1 MKRDLVGNK
10 ERKFIKKIGLVVV
23 LSVCLVLF
31 LPNLLQVS
39 PSLVGADKS
48 YTVIGGSME
57 PTIKPGDVIFTKKT
71 DISEIEVGDILTV
84 QTESSLYTHR
94 LIEINVNE
102 NGEKAL
108 LQLKGDGNE
117 AKDPWLVEEKDIIG
131 EAFLVL
137 PLGFFNTPIGYLT
150 IIIFPLIFILIHQ
163 INKAIL
169 SSNENSMKKRK
180 NQGTRKNH
188 HKKRHVL
195 DIFSISLMV
204 IVLLGATLVASPLV
218 LSTQSKF
225 TDSTQ
230 TWGNAE
236 AGTWK
241 TSSQTTLASN
251 TTEIPKFSHVTVFGE
266 VTPNPGEVSVKIKVY
281 LWLANFSN
289 SNQLP
294 LIEEHTVYTNN
305 NGYFSK
311 ELNIKNSVVVKAN
324 WEGKPTIDAS
334 TSSPVEIAVI
344 PPSIELPVTPP
355 NPSAPFEPQ
364 EVISNES

>member
-10 ERKFIKKIGLVVV
+10 ERKVIKKIGLVVI

-39 PSLVGADKS
+39 PGLVGADKS

-57 PTIKPGDVIFTKKT
+57 PTIKPGDVVFTKQT
-71 DISEIEVGDILTV
+71 DLSDIEIGDILTV

-94 LIEINVNE
+94 LIEINE
-102 NGEKAL
+102 DGEKAL

-131 EAFLVL
+131 ETFLVL

-150 IIIFPLIFILIHQ
+150 IIVFPLIFILIHQ
-163 INKAIL
+163 INKAI
-169 SSNENSMKKRK
+169 SNSNENSMKNRKNKRTRK
-180 NQGTRKNH
+180 NQ
-188 HKKRHVL
+188 KKQRHVL

-230 TWGNAE
+230 TKGNAD

-241 TSSQTTLASN
+241 TSSKITLKSN
-251 TTEIPKFSHVTVFGE
+251 TTEVPKLSHVMVSGE
-266 VTPNPGEVSVKIKVY
+266 INPNPGKVPVKIKAY

-294 LIEEHTVYTNN
+294 LIEEHTIYTNN

-311 ELNIKNSVVVKAN
+311 ELWIKNSEVVEAS
-324 WEGKPTIDAS
+324 WEGKPTLDGA
-334 TSSPVEIAVI
+334 TSIPVEIAVI
-344 PPSIELPVTPP
+344 PPSIEPPVTPP
-355 NPSAPFEPQ
+355 HHPAP
-364 EVISNES
+364 NELLGSDIQ

>member
-1 MKRDLVGNK
+1 MKRELVGNK
-10 ERKFIKKIGLVVV
+10 EKKVIKRIGLVFV

-39 PSLVGADKS
+39 PGLIGADKS

-57 PTIKPGDVIFTKKT
+57 PTIKPGDVVFTKQT
-71 DISEIEVGDILTV
+71 DLSEIEVGDILTV

-94 LIEINVNE
+94 LIEIKE

-131 EAFLVL
+131 KASLVL

-150 IIIFPLIFILIHQ
+150 IIVFPLIFILIHQ

-169 SSNENSMKKRK
+169 TSNENSMKNRKNKRTRK
-180 NQGTRKNH
+180 NQN
-188 HKKRHVL
+188 KKKHVL
-195 DIFSISLMV
+195 DVFSISLMV
-204 IVLLGATLVASPLV
+204 IVLLGAILVASPLV

-230 TWGNAE
+230 TKGNAE

-241 TSSQTTLASN
+241 TSSQITLASN
-251 TTEIPKFSHVTVFGE
+251 ATEVPKLSHVTVSGE
-266 VTPNPGEVSVKIKVY
+266 INPNPGEVPVKIKAY
-281 LWLANFSN
+281 LRLANFSN

-311 ELNIKNSVVVKAN
+311 ELWIKNSLVVEAS
-324 WEGKPTIDAS
+324 WEGKPTLDAS
-334 TSSPVEIAVI
+334 TSSTVEIAVI
-344 PPSIELPVTPP
+344 PPSIEPPVTPP
-355 NPSAPFEPQ
+355 HPPAPYEASGSDLQ
-364 EVISNES
+364 